1 MTHFTDNPFE
11 RLMKQRP
18 RQRQEKLS
26 PVLPKS
32 HPCYGCSYLQGSCG
46 TGVCYRELI
55 ISKKQR
61 KVDK

>member
-18 RQRQEKLS
+18 RQRLEKLS
-26 PVLPKS
+26 PVLLKS
-32 HPCYGCSYLQGSCG
+32 HPCYGCSYLQGSCC

-55 ISKKQR
+55 IPKKQR